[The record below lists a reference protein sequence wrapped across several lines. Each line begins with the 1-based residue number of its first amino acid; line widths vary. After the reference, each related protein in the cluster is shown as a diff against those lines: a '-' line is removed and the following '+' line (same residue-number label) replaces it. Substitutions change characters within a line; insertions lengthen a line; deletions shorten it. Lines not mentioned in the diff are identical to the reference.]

1 MFDFGVENHK
11 DVLQHLVTES
21 KKYIL
26 EFKYFVQKKWEKKL
40 KPGCQKKDKLY
51 LEFTIFSK

>member
-1 MFDFGVENHK
+1 MNRMNNGKQANRVLCKTFDFGVENHK

-26 EFKYFVQKKWEKKL
+26 EFKYFVQKK
-40 KPGCQKKDKLY
+40 
-51 LEFTIFSK
+51 